1 MIKKIVKVMNAMAMT
16 ALLTVLVGGSAYV
29 GVKAYPEIEAAKTAK
44 TYVETV
50 NRNVERHEVEDVV
63 DNSWRDAIRFQHM
76 ADEVKAMGNKKEDY
90 TLTVLNG
97 VTTVT
102 AVRFSGYH
110 MSGRYYVE
118 THTYSVNDKDMT
130 IVHTCDT
137 RLA

>member
-1 MIKKIVKVMNAMAMT
+1 MTKMNKVMNVLAMVT
-16 ALLTVLVGGSAYV
+16 LLTTLVGGSAYA
-29 GVKAYPEIEAAKTAK
+29 GAKAYPEIEAAKTAK
-44 TYVETV
+44 TYVESV
-50 NRNVERHEVEDVV
+50 HREVERHDVEDVV
-63 DNSWRDAIRFQHM
+63 NHDWTNACRFRNL
-76 ADEVKAMGNKKEDY
+76 AAEVKAMGNKKEDY

-118 THTYSVNDKDMT
+118 THTYSVNDKDLT

>member
-1 MIKKIVKVMNAMAMT
+1 MMTKINKVFNATAMT
-16 ALLTVLVGGSAYV
+16 ALLTVLVGGSAFV
-29 GVKAYPEIEAAKTAK
+29 GVRAYPEIEEAKAAKTF
-44 TYVETV
+44 VETAHHEF
-50 NRNVERHEVEDVV
+50 ERHAVEDVT
-63 DNSWRDAIRFQHM
+63 DHDWRDACHFRNL
-76 ADEVKAMGNKKEDY
+76 ANEVKAMGNKKEDY

-102 AVRFSGYH
+102 AVKFTGYH
-110 MSGRYYVE
+110 VGGLYYVE

>member
-1 MIKKIVKVMNAMAMT
+1 MTKMNKVMNATAMT
-16 ALLTVLVGGSAYV
+16 LLLTVLVGGLAYA

-50 NRNVERHEVEDVV
+50 TREVERHNVEDVT
-63 DNSWRDAIRFQHM
+63 DHDWRDACHFRNL
-76 ADEVKAMGNKKEDY
+76 AAEVKAMGNKKENY

-102 AVRFSGYH
+102 AVRFNGYH
-110 MSGRYYVE
+110 VGGLYYVE
-118 THTYSVNDKDMT
+118 THTYTVNDKDMT

-137 RLA
+137 KKA

>member
-1 MIKKIVKVMNAMAMT
+1 MTKKIVKVMNAMAMT

-50 NRNVERHEVEDVV
+50 NHSVERHEVEDVV
-63 DNSWRDAIRFQHM
+63 DNSWRDACHFRNL
-76 ADEVKAMGNKKEDY
+76 AAEVKAMGNKKEDY
-90 TLTVLNG
+90 TLTCLNG

-102 AVRFSGYH
+102 STRLVGYH
-110 MSGRYYVE
+110 MAGLYYVE
-118 THTYSVNDKDMT
+118 THTYAVNDRDMV
-130 IVHTCDT
+130 IVHHVTT

>member
-1 MIKKIVKVMNAMAMT
+1 MTKMNKAFNVLAMVT
-16 ALLTVLVGGSAYV
+16 LLTTLVGGSAYA

-50 NRNVERHEVEDVV
+50 HREVERHKVEEVTDH
-63 DNSWRDAIRFQHM
+63 DWRDACHFRNL
-76 ADEVKAMGNKKEDY
+76 AAEVKAMGNKKEDY

-102 AVRFSGYH
+102 AVKFTGYH
-110 MSGRYYVE
+110 AGGLYYVE

>member
-1 MIKKIVKVMNAMAMT
+1 MAKKFEKVTNAIAMT
-16 ALLTVLVGGSAYV
+16 ALLTVLVGGSAYA

-50 NRNVERHEVEDVV
+50 TREVERHEVEDVV
-63 DNSWRDAIRFQHM
+63 DNSWRDAIRFERM

-102 AVRFSGYH
+102 AVKFNGYH
-110 MSGRYYVE
+110 MGGHYYVE
-118 THTYSVNDKDMT
+118 THTYTVNDKDMT